1 MHVKDLDELED
12 KARAFREN
20 QGHIAV
26 YTMILTKAFQAVGKY
41 WKDDCTEK
49 Q

>member
-20 QGHIAV
+20 QGHIAENAAE
-26 YTMILTKAFQAVGKY
+26 YSTPFSRKY
-41 WKDDCTEK
+41 S
-49 Q
+49 QL

>member
-20 QGHIAV
+20 QGHIAENAAEQTF
-26 YTMILTKAFQAVGKY
+26 YHPQLL
-41 WKDDCTEK
+41 
-49 Q
+49 